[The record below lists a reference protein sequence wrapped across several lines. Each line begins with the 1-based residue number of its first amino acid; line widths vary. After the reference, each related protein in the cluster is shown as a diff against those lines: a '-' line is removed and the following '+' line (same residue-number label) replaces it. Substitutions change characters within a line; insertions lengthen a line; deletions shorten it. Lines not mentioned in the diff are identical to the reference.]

1 MTVLSKL
8 YLGCLMLITSTALC
22 TTYAQEANPLEGR
35 WNLTISEEG
44 KAAPSWLEI
53 RHSGHSTLVGRFC
66 YKFGSARPISEIK
79 VTDGKFNF
87 AIPRQW
93 EPEGGNMQFE
103 GMLEGDQLKGTMVY
117 TDGKTHHWIAS
128 RTPELSY
135 TDKPVWGK
143 EKLIFNKKDLSGWSA
158 MGENQWVVEAGILKS
173 PKSGSNLVSD
183 EKFTDFKL
191 HVEFKYPEGSNSG
204 IYLRGRYEVQIADN
218 IGLEPSDVYFG
229 GVYGYLTPN
238 ENVAKAAG
246 EWQSFD
252 ITLIG
257 RRVTIVANGKTIIS
271 KQNIPGMTGGALDN
285 DEAAS
290 GPIFIQG
297 DHGAIE
303 FRSIVVTPIVK

>member
-1 MTVLSKL
+1 MKLKLVLFVTGLVFLSSVV
-8 YLGCLMLITSTALC
+8 STFG
-22 TTYAQEANPLEGR
+22 QETNPLEGR
-35 WNLTISEEG
+35 WNLTITEEG
-44 KAAPSWLEI
+44 KEVPSWLEI

-66 YKFGSARPISEIK
+66 YKFGSARPVSEIK
-79 VTDGKFNF
+79 VTDGKFSF

-93 EPEGGNMQFE
+93 EPEGENMQFE
-103 GMLEGDQLKGTMVY
+103 GMLEGKKLKGTMVY
-117 TDGKTHHWIAS
+117 TDGKTHQWVAS
-128 RTPELSY
+128 RTPELTF
-135 TDKPVWGK
+135 TDNPVWGK
-143 EKLIFNKKDLSGWSA
+143 EKLIFNGKDMSGWSA
-158 MGENQWVVEAGILKS
+158 LGENQWVVEDGILKS
-173 PKSGSNLVSD
+173 PESGSNLVSD

-229 GVYGYLTPN
+229 GVYGYLAPN

-271 KQNIPGMTGGALDN
+271 NQTIPGMTGGALDN
-285 DEAAS
+285 KEDTP
-290 GPIFIQG
+290 GPILFQG

-303 FRSIVVTPIVK
+303 FRNIVITPISK